1 MAQNSDKKL
10 NSFTVTEETA
20 ELLEGLRN
28 ANKLFNDT
36 FEDIRKRVPTT
47 KEDED
52 GTKAADEIFSRY
64 FGEAQKVTR
73 DAYLK
78 AIADRIE
85 EALLDGEAT
94 EI

>member
-1 MAQNSDKKL
+1 MAQKENMKQ
-10 NSFTVTEETA
+10 SFTISEETA
-20 ELLEGLRN
+20 ELLAQLRT
-28 ANKLFNDT
+28 ANELFNNT
-36 FEDIRKRVPTT
+36 FEGIRKRVPTSE
-47 KEDED
+47 EDED
-52 GTKAADEIFSRY
+52 GTKAADEIFTKY

-85 EALLDGEAT
+85 DALLDGEAT

>member
-1 MAQNSDKKL
+1 MAQKENMKHG
-10 NSFTVTEETA
+10 FTVTEETA

-28 ANKLFNDT
+28 ANKLFNAT
-36 FEDIRKRVPTT
+36 FEDIRKRVPTS
-47 KEDED
+47 EEEED
-52 GTKAADEIFSRY
+52 GTKGADEIFTKY

-85 EALLDGEAT
+85 DALLDGEAT